1 MVIMMLKK
9 ISIITICISFVLF
22 SANHT
27 SGQSLEVGYGHF
39 GTMIYWEG
47 EFPAGANIEIART
60 HGDRSS
66 EEVRWSVRPAQTAE
80 EFLRYAEER
89 TPPVF
94 KGVIPFNEESASFY
108 VETFA
113 RESDV
118 DKVTLTRAPNILFA
132 LGLAVWDTTAA
143 ENTTYRYRILVD
155 GVAID
160 DGDILETE
168 LNEVDDWQP
177 AFHSTSH
184 NEPVIRSRWYIPD
197 EYRGD
202 VYTFLAYRSPPFETD
217 YRFAGGFRG
226 FEAVGD
232 SLLAAFTDT
241 TLARPGVYHHVIR
254 PADRYGKMGPV
265 SEYAQG
271 ANFPPTAEPMVT
283 DMNAVGME
291 DSPAIQLEWRVVNHW
306 RLRSLALYRGR
317 TFEGPYELVRHFSPE
332 DSTYLDPVDEVM
344 EAYWYYFE
352 MNDIARPEPIE
363 SVKIPAIS
371 DYSWPAAVPDS
382 VAAVVDG
389 PEIIIH
395 WKRAGYQDRG
405 YYVMRTQGFGEPDQ
419 MVSEFI
425 HTDEERGHYEW
436 TDTTAAHEPGHT
448 YTYAVISES
457 IGYEKSELSEIVH
470 ARPDVPIFVPAPTDL
485 KLGRTGDST
494 FLLSWSDHSADESL
508 HHMGYRV
515 YQKDDRADDGFRL
528 ITPEMLLFET
538 NSLELEEITPADTF
552 VVKAFNIY
560 DDESAFSNPVALH
573 DPYFYHFGP
582 EYLMGRNEGEGI
594 RVSWNQPLRENIS
607 GYTLYRIDEA
617 DEQMQQVAELDNPSQ
632 TDWLDRQV
640 TPGQTYYYF
649 ITAHDTTGLSSEASE
664 LLNIRRH
671 GIN

>member
-1 MVIMMLKK
+1 MVKK
-9 ISIITICISFVLF
+9 IIGLTIVFELIAVCIIF
-22 SANHT
+22 A
-27 SGQSLEVGYGHF
+27 QSLDTGYGQF
-39 GTMIYWEG
+39 GAMIYWQG
-47 EFPAGANIEIART
+47 ELPTEMHAEVVRT
-60 HGDRSS
+60 TIGQS
-66 EEVRWSVRPAQTAE
+66 EDEKRWAINPAQTVDQFMNNAE
-80 EFLRYAEER
+80 KA
-89 TPPVF
+89 PPVF
-94 KGVIPFNEESASFY
+94 RNLFQFTEESASSY
-108 VETFA
+108 ITELSTVADVESITMHY
-113 RESDV
+113 
-118 DKVTLTRAPNILFA
+118 APTVLYS
-132 LGLAVWDTTAA
+132 LGLAIWDSTAVQGNA
-143 ENTTYRYRILVD
+143 YRYQIFLD
-155 GVAID
+155 GRPTD
-160 DGDILETE
+160 DGTILEADLRSDFTWE
-168 LNEVDDWQP
+168 PE
-177 AFHSTSH
+177 FHSTTH
-184 NEPVIRSRWYIPD
+184 DMPDIRSRWYIAD
-197 EYRGD
+197 ANSND
-202 VYTFLAYRSPPFETD
+202 VATILGYRSPAAETSFKLIEGQ
-217 YRFAGGFRG
+217 RMFS
-226 FEAVGD
+226 VVSD
-232 SLLAAFTDT
+232 SLLAVFTDT
-241 TLARPGVYHHVIR
+241 TAAKPGVYHYVIR
-254 PADRYGKMGPV
+254 PVNRYGELGPV

-271 ANFPPTAEPMVT
+271 SNFPPAAEPVVT
-283 DMNAVGME
+283 DMNAVDLE
-291 DSPAIQLEWRVVNHW
+291 DRPAIQLEWRVVNPW
-306 RLRSLALYRGR
+306 RLRSVALYRGR
-317 TFEGPYELVRHFSPE
+317 KFEGPYELVRHFSPE
-332 DSTYLDPVDEVM
+332 DSTYMDPVDEVM

-371 DYSWPAAVPDS
+371 DYSWPAQVPDS
-382 VAAVVDG
+382 VAAVVKG
-389 PEIIIH
+389 PEITIH

-425 HTDEERGHYEW
+425 HTDEEGDHYEW

-457 IGYEKSELSEIVH
+457 IGYEKSELSEVVH
-470 ARPDVPIFVPAPTDL
+470 VRPDLPIFVPAPTDV
-485 KLGRTGDST
+485 KLRRTGDST

-560 DDESAFSNPVALH
+560 DDESVYSLPAALH

-632 TDWLDRQV
+632 TNWLDRQV

-649 ITAHDTTGLSSEASE
+649 ITAQDSTGLGSEASE